1 MPESKSRKKKVRPS
15 DPEFVDR
22 MAKAAQKEK
31 AGNPAWLV
39 PVMLGLMVGGL
50 VWVVVYYLTA
60 SRVGGGFPVPALG
73 TWNLLVGFVLIIAG
87 FGLTTR
93 WK

>member
-15 DPEFVDR
+15 DPDFLDR
-22 MAKAAQKEK
+22 MAKAEAKER

-39 PVMLGLMVGGL
+39 PVMLGLMILGL
-50 VWVVVYYLTA
+50 VWIVVYYITA
-60 SRVGGGFPVPALG
+60 NRVGGGFPIPPLG
-73 TWNLLVGFVLIIAG
+73 NFNLLVGFVLIIGG
-87 FGLTTR
+87 FGLTTQ

>member
-15 DPEFVDR
+15 DPEFVER
-22 MAKAAQKEK
+22 MAKAAEKEK
-31 AGNPAWLV
+31 AGNPPWLV
-39 PVMLGLMVGGL
+39 PVMLGLMILGL
-50 VWVVVYYLTA
+50 IWIVTYYLTA
-60 SRVGGGFPVPALG
+60 SRVGGGFPIPPLG
-73 TWNLLVGFVLIIAG
+73 AWNLAVGFALIITG

>member
-15 DPEFVDR
+15 DPDFLDR
-22 MAKAAQKEK
+22 MAKAEAKEK

-39 PVMLGLMVGGL
+39 PVMLGLMVLGL
-50 VWVVVYYLTA
+50 VWIVVFYITA
-60 SRVGGGFPVPALG
+60 NQAAGPFPVPPLEQ
-73 TWNLLVGFVLIIAG
+73 WNLAVGFVLIIAG
-87 FGLTTR
+87 FALTTR